1 MSEYAALCATCGF
14 ELLETEILRVFV
26 SYTAVA
32 FLNRAFKLLNRIFG
46 QNRKEGKPIS
56 KLHTLL
62 IEAVLIITK
71 PFDNQLIPREGLTK
85 MVFQRK
91 PIRS

>member
-1 MSEYAALCATCGF
+1 
-14 ELLETEILRVFV
+14 
-26 SYTAVA
+26 
-32 FLNRAFKLLNRIFG
+32 LNRAFKLLNRIFG
-46 QNRKEGKPIS
+46 QNHKEGEPIS

-71 PFDNQLIPREGLTK
+71 PFDNHLIPREGLTK

-91 PIRS
+91 S